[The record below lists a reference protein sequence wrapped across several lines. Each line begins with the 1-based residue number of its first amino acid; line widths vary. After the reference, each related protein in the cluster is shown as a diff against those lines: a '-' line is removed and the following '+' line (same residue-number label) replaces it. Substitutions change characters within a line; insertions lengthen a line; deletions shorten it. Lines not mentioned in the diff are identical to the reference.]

1 MTAAFTGTQAA
12 LASFE
17 EAISQI
23 EGVEY
28 RKAGDD
34 LPDLNNEEDD
44 GNWMEDSTKV
54 ETPKEPEMNEST
66 EKSEDTQETETET
79 LDESVDP
86 VLEKAAGLLLW

>member
-1 MTAAFTGTQAA
+1 MEDGELTAAFTGTQAA

-23 EGVEY
+23 EGVEFT
-28 RKAGDD
+28 KAG
-34 LPDLNNEEDD
+34 NEEDA
-44 GNWMEDSTKV
+44 GQIEDSTKV
-54 ETPKEPEMNEST
+54 EKPKEPEMNEST
-66 EKSEDTQETETET
+66 EKSEDTQETET